1 MTSATLRGGLALA
14 VAGLAFVGAAHEPP
28 KPAQPD
34 PIAPLDV
41 AHLLET
47 YAAGRFDEAVAGVAR
62 AGDQV
67 GCNLRSRWT
76 VDAPTWTDGDLD
88 RRQARLLVA
97 AALALETVCVR
108 VERGQWSVQ
117 GDPPCS
123 GPSVLDW
130 AERQLVARGLQDRA
144 ERAWFLA
151 AAALAAGVRDWDYL
165 YRPALAQGQSGDG
178 RPPRG
183 LMARALAR
191 FPGDPDLRLEQAIA
205 AAGRFTITTDGGRYA
220 YDGSLPSIAVVRG
233 GLTVSGLH
241 PRETAVEMLDALV
254 SDPVVGAEAGVRL
267 GYLHWVLGHDTA
279 AETALTEA
287 ARRTGDPDLRY
298 LAGFL
303 LGWTALVRRDVDTA
317 IPHLRAALESRP
329 DSQSAALALASLL
342 LQRGDAH
349 AAHDVAQASLD
360 NRPQD
365 DDPWRLFLYGHYAR
379 LPALVAELRELV
391 RS

>member
-76 VDAPTWTDGDLD
+76 VDAPTWIDADPD

-97 AALALETVCVR
+97 AALALETECVR

-151 AAALAAGVRDWDYL
+151 AAALAAVSATGTTCTGR
-165 YRPALAQGQSGDG
+165 RLAQGQSGTAVP
-178 RPPRG
+178 PPRG
-183 LMARALAR
+183 LMDRALAR
-191 FPGDPDLRLEQAIA
+191 FPGDPHLRLEQAIA
-205 AAGRFTITTDGGRYA
+205 AAGRFTVTTDGGRYA
-220 YDGSLPSIAVVRG
+220 L
-233 GLTVSGLH
+233 
-241 PRETAVEMLDALV
+241 TAVCQ
-254 SDPVVGAEAGVRL
+254 RL
-267 GYLHWVLGHDTA
+267 
-279 AETALTEA
+279 
-287 ARRTGDPDLRY
+287 
-298 LAGFL
+298 
-303 LGWTALVRRDVDTA
+303 
-317 IPHLRAALESRP
+317 S
-329 DSQSAALALASLL
+329 
-342 LQRGDAH
+342 
-349 AAHDVAQASLD
+349 
-360 NRPQD
+360 
-365 DDPWRLFLYGHYAR
+365 PW
-379 LPALVAELRELV
+379 
-391 RS
+391 